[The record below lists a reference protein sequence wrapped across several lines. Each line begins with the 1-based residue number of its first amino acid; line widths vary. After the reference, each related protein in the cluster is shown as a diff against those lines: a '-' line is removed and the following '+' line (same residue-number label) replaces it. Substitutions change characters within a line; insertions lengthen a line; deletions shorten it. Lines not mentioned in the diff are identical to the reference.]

1 MSQRFEIAHNFIR
14 IRIYTRPAPI
24 YDPADKK
31 MVKNRKLVQRKI
43 YLDQNFICKRIQI

>member
-14 IRIYTRPAPI
+14 IRICTRPAPV

-31 MVKNRKLVQRKI
+31 IVKNRKLVQRKI
-43 YLDQNFICKRIQI
+43 CLDQNFIRKRIQV